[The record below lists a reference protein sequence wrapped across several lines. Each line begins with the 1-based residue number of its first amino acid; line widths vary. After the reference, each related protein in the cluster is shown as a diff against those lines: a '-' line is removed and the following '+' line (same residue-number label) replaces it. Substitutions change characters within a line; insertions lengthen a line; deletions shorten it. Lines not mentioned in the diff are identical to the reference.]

1 MAYIIRYSIA
11 KVYAAKFKLKTVARV
26 FKVGRND
33 LSKAIGNTK
42 KLAVGVVDKEGKK
55 ISGILY
61 DRYHKIPDR
70 KESKLRKN

>member
-1 MAYIIRYSIA
+1 MSYIIRYSIA

-42 KLAVGVVDKEGKK
+42 KSAVGVIDKKAKK

-61 DRYHKIPDR
+61 DRYNKIPDR
-70 KESKLRKN
+70 KESKLRNN